1 MTEKC
6 ASFVDACGPIVCHN
20 TDQATLYSGAQSFTT
35 RGKQIAASK
44 VCQAAVDECDLAE
57 YRPGG
62 TDEGPK
68 YGYLYPGK
76 TCTEKVTLAWSTA
89 AGAKA

>member
-1 MTEKC
+1 M
-6 ASFVDACGPIVCHN
+6 
-20 TDQATLYSGAQSFTT
+20 YSGAQSLIT

-44 VCQAAVDECDLAE
+44 VSQAAVDECDLAE
-57 YRPGG
+57 YCPGG

-68 YGYLYPGK
+68 DGYLCPRK
-76 TCTEKVTLAWSTA
+76 TCTEKVTLALSTA